1 MQVLVRTKTLI
12 DAKMLVTTNHEKIV
26 IKCSLLVQGVT
37 KILDRQNKHY
47 DLKYHQLSD
56 VQISFPVVL
65 LSVTTLLI
73 LSV

>member
-1 MQVLVRTKTLI
+1 
-12 DAKMLVTTNHEKIV
+12 MLVTTNHEKIV
-26 IKCSLLVQGVT
+26 VKCSLLVQGVT
-37 KILDRQNKHY
+37 KILDRHNKHY
-47 DLKYHQLSD
+47 DLKYHQLSG